1 MRARKEMARAFSEMN
16 LMMVNI
22 ILTTTAFF
30 SFRAKRR
37 GSSIFFM
44 RLLRDSAY
52 FIWGESKKKVGNIE
66 MLLKVFNAWQS
77 SESFPFTF
85 RQSN

>member
-1 MRARKEMARAFSEMN
+1 
-16 LMMVNI
+16 
-22 ILTTTAFF
+22 
-30 SFRAKRR
+30 
-37 GSSIFFM
+37 M
-44 RLLRDSAY
+44 RLLRDSVY